1 MKREITWVPIDD
13 IEPYDK
19 NPRRNNRA
27 VKAVGKSLMEF
38 GFNQPIVVDEN
49 NVIVVG
55 HTRHRAAKE
64 IGLSTVPVIK
74 ITDLS
79 RDKLRAYRLA
89 DNKLN
94 ELAEWDDD
102 LLKSE
107 LEELLETGHAEMS
120 GFGKDEID
128 ALLNQNDQSDNP
140 YTTKVDTP
148 IYTPTGENPSVSSL
162 YDNGRVNQLLQ
173 DIERAE
179 IDESIKV
186 FLRYA
191 ANRHREFDYRLIAE
205 YYAHAAPEVQ
215 KLMEDSALVIIDFD
229 RAIELGYVRL
239 TDELKQ
245 AHATDYPDA

>member
-1 MKREITWVPIDD
+1 MKREITWVAIDD

-27 VKAVGKSLMEF
+27 VKAVGRSLMEF

-49 NVIVVG
+49 DVIVVG

-64 IGLSTVPVIK
+64 IGLTTVPVIK

-94 ELAEWDDD
+94 ELAEWDDN
-102 LLKSE
+102 LLKDE
-107 LEELLETGHAEMS
+107 LSELLETGHAEMT

-128 ALLNQNDQSDNP
+128 ALLNQNNQSDNP

-148 IYTPTGENPSVSSL
+148 IYTPSGENPTVSSL
-162 YDNGRVNQLLQ
+162 YDNGRVDQLLV

>member
-1 MKREITWVPIDD
+1 MKREITWVAIDD

-27 VKAVGKSLMEF
+27 VKAVGRSLMEF

-49 NVIVVG
+49 DVIVVG

-64 IGLSTVPVIK
+64 IGLTTVPVIK

-94 ELAEWDDD
+94 ELAEWDDN
-102 LLKSE
+102 LLKDE
-107 LEELLETGHAEMS
+107 LAELLETGHAEMT

-128 ALLNQNDQSDNP
+128 ALLNQNNQSDNP

-148 IYTPTGENPSVSSL
+148 IYTPSGENPTVSSL
-162 YDNGRVNQLLQ
+162 YDNGRVDQLLV